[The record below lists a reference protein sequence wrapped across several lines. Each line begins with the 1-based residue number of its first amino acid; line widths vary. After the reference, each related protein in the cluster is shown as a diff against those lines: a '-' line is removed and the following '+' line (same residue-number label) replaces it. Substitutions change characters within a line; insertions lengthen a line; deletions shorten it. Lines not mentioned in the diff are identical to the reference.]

1 MSRANN
7 TNVPFPTTHEAIQ
20 CQAHTQQKFTT
31 FRWRRMILC
40 TEILEGSYKGNGPLR
55 TVAYVYEQHL
65 SSGSER
71 VTGKGAAVPQR
82 PRNQSVT
89 SSQPRRRGD
98 LKIREGEK
106 KRKDYNSNRVQKILQ
121 DGEQKDTKGVGP
133 GWTLGEAKTA
143 KGDI

>member
-7 TNVPFPTTHEAIQ
+7 KNVPFPTTHATIQ

-31 FRWRRMILC
+31 FRQRRMILC
-40 TEILEGSYKGNGPLR
+40 TGILKGNGPLR
-55 TVAYVYEQHL
+55 TVAYVYEQHM

-106 KRKDYNSNRVQKILQ
+106 KRKDYKSNRAQKMYQ
-121 DGEQKDTKGVGP
+121 EGEQKDTKGVGP
-133 GWTLGEAKTA
+133 GWTPGEAKTA
-143 KGDI
+143 KGI